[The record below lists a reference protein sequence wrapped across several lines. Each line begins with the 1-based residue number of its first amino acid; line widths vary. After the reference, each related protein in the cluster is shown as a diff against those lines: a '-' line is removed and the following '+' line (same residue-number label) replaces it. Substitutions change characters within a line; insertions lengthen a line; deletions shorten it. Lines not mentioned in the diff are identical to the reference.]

1 VVSAG
6 LYMVRR
12 YSGQSARAER
22 EEPGERAD
30 AMVERTRERRRR
42 KRWTSSVRGW
52 LDGGD
57 GGVKRTEN
65 EQNAR
70 LVILELDS

>member
-1 VVSAG
+1 VKLEDPQVVSAG

-22 EEPGERAD
+22 EKPGEWAD

-42 KRWTSSVRGW
+42 KR
-52 LDGGD
+52 
-57 GGVKRTEN
+57 
-65 EQNAR
+65 
-70 LVILELDS
+70 

>member
-1 VVSAG
+1 VKLEDPQVVSAG

-22 EEPGERAD
+22 EEPGEWAD

-42 KRWTSSVRGW
+42 KR
-52 LDGGD
+52 
-57 GGVKRTEN
+57 
-65 EQNAR
+65 
-70 LVILELDS
+70 